1 MELGGKLLK
10 SLRIKTQILERLQS
24 VSVVDDATHTQKDDV
39 ESNRGSLENV
49 AEIVVLFLSGV
60 QLVLSSGVFTILDLD
75 KVDVTPRF
83 AEVFG
88 SVLFRVGG
96 SAGGNEIKK

>member
-1 MELGGKLLK
+1 MMWRVTNGNSLGK
-10 SLRIKTQILERLQS
+10 
-24 VSVVDDATHTQKDDV
+24 
-39 ESNRGSLENV
+39 V
-49 AEIVVLFLSGV
+49 AEIFVLLLCGV
-60 QLVLSSGVFTILDLD
+60 QLVLWSGVFTILDLD